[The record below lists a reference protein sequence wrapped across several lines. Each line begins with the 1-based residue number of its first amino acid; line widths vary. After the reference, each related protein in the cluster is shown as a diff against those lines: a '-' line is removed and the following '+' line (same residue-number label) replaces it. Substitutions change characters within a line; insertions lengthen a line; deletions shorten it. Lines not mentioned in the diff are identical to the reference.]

1 MNDDFLNSVLERI
14 LELKSFRKK
23 TVFSISTSAKQ
34 EQNPYLTP
42 VRVCKD
48 FVLGGCVI
56 FDQKYLSSL
65 LKSIDGAVDIILSD
79 SEKMIPKDVR
89 KLNSGV
95 INRLDQLE
103 EVRISNVSFQVIKK
117 SHVFEYKPND
127 LTINSAWSFLSQQL
141 NCLDEKKICIL
152 GAGNIGSKLALKL
165 AECGAEVSIYRRNIH
180 KGNIIVDGLN
190 LIKPEGITNKIE
202 LHSDAEEASSNAD
215 VLIGAS
221 NGAPIIDENIVRN
234 LRRDCLIV
242 DLGKNNLTE
251 NAIKIATEYSM
262 NVFRTDVTPSIEAF
276 VYELLKTQDLLKHSC
291 GKKDLGFCNIVSGG
305 YFGRIGDIVVD
316 SIDNPV
322 RVLGVAQG
330 NGLLKQTLNTTD
342 EENIKRLKK
351 SLIIEKKLDYE

>member
-1 MNDDFLNSVLERI
+1 MNDDFLNSVLERVS
-14 LELKSFRKK
+14 ELKSFEKK
-23 TVFSISTSAKQ
+23 TVFSISTTAKQ

-42 VRVCKD
+42 VRACKN

-56 FDQKYLSSL
+56 FDQEHLFSL
-65 LKSIDGAVDIILSD
+65 LKNIDGAVDIILSD
-79 SEKMIPKDVR
+79 SEKMIPMDVR

-103 EVRISNVSFQVIKK
+103 EVRISNVCFQVIKK

-127 LTINSAWSFLSQQL
+127 LTINSAWSFLSQRL

-165 AECGAEVSIYRRNIH
+165 VECGADVSIYRRNVD

-190 LIKPEGITNKIE
+190 LIKPDCVTKKIQ
-202 LHSDAEEASSNAD
+202 LLSDAEQASSGAD
-215 VLIGAS
+215 VLLGAS
-221 NGAPIIDENIVRN
+221 SGAPIIDENIVRN
-234 LRRDCLIV
+234 VRRDCLIV

-251 NAIKIATEYSM
+251 NAIKIATENSM
-262 NVFRTDVTPSIEAF
+262 NIFRTDVTPAIEAF
-276 VYELLKTQDLLKHSC
+276 VHELLKTQDLLKHSC

-316 SIDNPV
+316 SIDNPI

-342 EENIKRLKK
+342 KENIKRLKK
-351 SLIIEKKLDYE
+351 SLIIEK